1 MSNDLVKKKYKI
13 LSTEEK
19 KELQK
24 RYESGEN
31 LLDLSIE
38 MKISYG
44 SLKNLASKKGW
55 VKGKKAEIL
64 MLLEHVEE
72 SQELVNQRIQIKE
85 EYKSHNKTLLDSI
98 SGVKKISMSGE
109 IAFSNRAK
117 ALKDSFSLA
126 KELYDIRTPK
136 EEIELRTITLK
147 YQELVTEIEKHKPTV
162 IDLEDDIEE
171 AEVVG

>member
-38 MKISYG
+38 MKIPYG

-98 SGVKKISMSGE
+98 SNVKKISMSGE

-171 AEVVG
+171 AEVVE